1 MRLAQGQTEIA
12 AAALRTALA
21 DGSASRLRRAQL
33 LAAEV
38 EVALAAGD
46 HTRARIAADDLSSIA
61 DAFDRPVMNATAA
74 QARGEVRLADDD
86 ARGAMADL
94 RAASTIW
101 TDLQLPYEEARSRL
115 LIGAAARAMGDDE
128 GARLEIQ
135 TARAG
140 FERLGARR
148 DARRAAAIADAPRFA
163 GLTARE
169 GEVLRLVAAGQSN
182 RQIGRALAISEYTVA
197 RHVQNIFV
205 KLRVSSRASAAA
217 VAVAHQLG

>member
-1 MRLAQGQTEIA
+1 
-12 AAALRTALA
+12 
-21 DGSASRLRRAQL
+21 
-33 LAAEV
+33 
-38 EVALAAGD
+38 
-46 HTRARIAADDLSSIA
+46 
-61 DAFDRPVMNATAA
+61 MNATAA

-86 ARGAMADL
+86 APGAMADL

-101 TDLQLPYEEARSRL
+101 TDLQLPYEEARSRV

-148 DARRAAAIADAPRFA
+148 DDRRAAAIADAPDRFA

-169 GEVLRLVAAGQSN
+169 CEVLRLVAAGHSN

-205 KLRVSSRASAAA
+205 KLGVSSRASAAA